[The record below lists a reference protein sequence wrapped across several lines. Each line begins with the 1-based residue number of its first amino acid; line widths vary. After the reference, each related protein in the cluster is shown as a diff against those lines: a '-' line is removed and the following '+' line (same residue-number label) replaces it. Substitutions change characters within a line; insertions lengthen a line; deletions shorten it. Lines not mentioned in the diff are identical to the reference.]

1 MIALISPSLLD
12 DVYGAISTIIALN
25 SLFRLGFAF
34 RPDRLFVCW
43 PFTLSTTA
51 SPLSSVGGL
60 LSPNAAAGSPRA
72 VVADGDS
79 GETAFPYDVS
89 SSRYFNLR
97 PSCLPLGLSPVEVSH
112 SAHPFKWV
120 VLLSLLSNPTSN
132 LSELLASLWPMNLL
146 CSAKS
151 NFFLIVACL
160 IALTLG
166 Q

>member
-1 MIALISPSLLD
+1 LD
-12 DVYGAISTIIALN
+12 DANGVISAIIALN

-51 SPLSSVGGL
+51 LPLSSVGGL

-89 SSRYFNLR
+89 FSRYFNLR
-97 PSCLPLGLSPVEVSH
+97 PSCLLLGSSPVEVSH
-112 SAHPFKWV
+112 SPHPYKWV
-120 VLLSLLSNPTSN
+120 ILLSLLSNPSFN
-132 LSELLASLWPMNLL
+132 LSGGLASLWPMNLR
-146 CSAKS
+146 CSANS
-151 NFFLIVACL
+151 FFFVACL